1 MKVKNFYL
9 APDKDPYLLLVKNSY
24 LAENTREA
32 LSARLILQLE
42 VPPLS
47 HSIITKICS
56 AWSLTL
62 SVSRLSPY
70 MVNGNA
76 NDGMEENINEKLSEL
91 EKIINIQN
99 NQLEEQNKIIE
110 MQKERLQDLQK

>member
-1 MKVKNFYL
+1 
-9 APDKDPYLLLVKNSY
+9 
-24 LAENTREA
+24 
-32 LSARLILQLE
+32 
-42 VPPLS
+42 
-47 HSIITKICS
+47 
-56 AWSLTL
+56 
-62 SVSRLSPY
+62 